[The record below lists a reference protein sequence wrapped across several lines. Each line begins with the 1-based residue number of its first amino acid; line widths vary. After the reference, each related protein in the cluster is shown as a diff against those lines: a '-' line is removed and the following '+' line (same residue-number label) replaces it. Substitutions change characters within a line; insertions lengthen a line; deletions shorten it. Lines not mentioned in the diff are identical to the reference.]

1 MPGEPVTEPVDEEEL
16 GFQETVD
23 QSEYWEFDP
32 NCLFEKNETVTIPKN
47 IARFLWNISGC
58 CTDPSDKGLYN
69 NRKAMFEALDIIY
82 KALDEAIHD
91 NQTDHKEESARKEP

>member
-1 MPGEPVTEPVDEEEL
+1 MPGEPVTEPEDGETTM
-16 GFQETVD
+16 QETIN

-32 NCLFEKNETVTIPKN
+32 NLNFEKDESVVIPKN

-82 KALDEAIHD
+82 KALDEHFEIH
-91 NQTDHKEESARKEP
+91 NCESKDHK

>member
-1 MPGEPVTEPVDEEEL
+1 MPGEPVTEPEDGETTM
-16 GFQETVD
+16 QETIN

-32 NCLFEKNETVTIPKN
+32 NLNFEKDESVVIPKN

-82 KALDEAIHD
+82 KALDEHLVLS
-91 NQTDHKEESARKEP
+91 NNPKEEGTK